1 MTTLTRYQSSYSSF
15 TYIVL
20 MVPTHNCNRFPGQGV
35 ERHRQKLVTQELE
48 IYEGRENEAYNHAAV
63 K

>member
-1 MTTLTRYQSSYSSF
+1 MYRF
-15 TYIVL
+15 RR
-20 MVPTHNCNRFPGQGV
+20 VPTHNCNRFPGQGV

-48 IYEGRENEAYNHAAV
+48 IYEGRENEGYNHAAV